1 MAEMEKRPWRFTIEF
16 DEEKAKR
23 NGYNVDDLY
32 DCVGEYAEQM
42 GNVRI
47 GLGTWQAKNREVQ
60 FGAQCPVCATLS
72 KQPWVMQ
79 NIKSWRT
86 YEDMN
91 EPDGEDYLNIVR
103 ATARNASANRN
114 RKIGAVVELDRK
126 EFHFDLDV
134 DSLKRT
140 YSTMTAP
147 HGMPHGQIS
156 ASFWK
161 NMDLKNRSI
170 QAMNLSAK

>member
-1 MAEMEKRPWRFTIEF
+1 MAEMEKKPWRFTIEF

-60 FGAQCPVCATLS
+60 FGAQCPVCVALS

-91 EPDGEDYLNIVR
+91 EPEGEDYLQVIR
-103 ATARNASANRN
+103 DISP
-114 RKIGAVVELDRK
+114 
-126 EFHFDLDV
+126 
-134 DSLKRT
+134 KRI
-140 YSTMTAP
+140 Y
-147 HGMPHGQIS
+147 
-156 ASFWK
+156 
-161 NMDLKNRSI
+161 D
-170 QAMNLSAK
+170 

>member
-1 MAEMEKRPWRFTIEF
+1 MATYDNSHLAERTIGMAEMEKRSWRFTIEF
-16 DEEKAKR
+16 DDEKAKR

-32 DCVGEYAEQM
+32 DCVGKYAEQM

-47 GLGTWQAKNREVQ
+47 GLGTWQAKNRKVQ

-91 EPDGEDYLNIVR
+91 EPEGEDYLQVIR
-103 ATARNASANRN
+103 
-114 RKIGAVVELDRK
+114 D
-126 EFHFDLDV
+126 
-134 DSLKRT
+134 
-140 YSTMTAP
+140 
-147 HGMPHGQIS
+147 IS
-156 ASFWK
+156 PERIY
-161 NMDLKNRSI
+161 D
-170 QAMNLSAK
+170 

>member
-1 MAEMEKRPWRFTIEF
+1 MEPWRFTIEF

-91 EPDGEDYLNIVR
+91 EPEGEDYLQIIR
-103 ATARNASANRN
+103 DISRNAFSIRDWEGKHRRPAGRRVVRGRSYPRRYGGAENRLILA
-114 RKIGAVVELDRK
+114 RFPAAVVEYVPY
-126 EFHFDLDV
+126 DLPD
-134 DSLKRT
+134 T
-140 YSTMTAP
+140 
-147 HGMPHGQIS
+147 
-156 ASFWK
+156 F
-161 NMDLKNRSI
+161 
-170 QAMNLSAK
+170 

>member
-1 MAEMEKRPWRFTIEF
+1 MAMEPWRFTIEF

-47 GLGTWQAKNREVQ
+47 GLGTWQAKNRKVQ
-60 FGAQCPVCATLS
+60 FGAQCPVCAALS

-91 EPDGEDYLNIVR
+91 EPEGEDYLQVIR
-103 ATARNASANRN
+103 DISQKR
-114 RKIGAVVELDRK
+114 I
-126 EFHFDLDV
+126 FD
-134 DSLKRT
+134 
-140 YSTMTAP
+140 
-147 HGMPHGQIS
+147 
-156 ASFWK
+156 
-161 NMDLKNRSI
+161 
-170 QAMNLSAK
+170 

>member
-1 MAEMEKRPWRFTIEF
+1 MAMEPWRFTIEF

-32 DCVGEYAEQM
+32 DCVGKYAEQM

-47 GLGTWQAKNREVQ
+47 GLGTWQAKNRKVQ

-91 EPDGEDYLNIVR
+91 EPEGEDYLQVIRDISPERIGTTERPEQSALEKAPVKWPGLSFPEIDDCF
-103 ATARNASANRN
+103 ALSSYFVAPQEEHLYPVVTVSSHAS
-114 RKIGAVVELDRK
+114 
-126 EFHFDLDV
+126 
-134 DSLKRT
+134 RT
-140 YSTMTAP
+140 CTCS
-147 HGMPHGQIS
+147 S
-156 ASFWK
+156 
-161 NMDLKNRSI
+161 
-170 QAMNLSAK
+170 

>member
-86 YEDMN
+86 YA
-91 EPDGEDYLNIVR
+91 L
-103 ATARNASANRN
+103 AA
-114 RKIGAVVELDRK
+114 GAVLDY
-126 EFHFDLDV
+126 FNDFMDGLCTGFYTDADGFWDYGIDL
-134 DSLKRT
+134 SMK
-140 YSTMTAP
+140 
-147 HGMPHGQIS
+147 
-156 ASFWK
+156 SF
-161 NMDLKNRSI
+161 M
-170 QAMNLSAK
+170 QAKLLRAMLRFQP